1 MPGNSWLAL
10 LIAAIALVLA
20 AWILLRAQNAPSLP
34 ADVAGIRL
42 EVTAPLVVEDRVLEQ
57 LWEVPVVLTNT
68 TRRPRTVPVLAQR
81 AEVRTKQARYTAEL
95 TTEVSWWS
103 EGGARLELNPAG
115 TTIGSVWVV
124 LPAGEVP
131 VRLQL
136 QEVEPKQR
144 RFRARLRTS

>member
-1 MPGNSWLAL
+1 MPGNSWPAL

-42 EVTAPLVVEDRVLEQ
+42 EVTAPLVAEDRVLEQ

-81 AEVRTKQARYTAEL
+81 AEVRTKHARYTAEV
-95 TTEVSWWS
+95 TTDVSW
-103 EGGARLELNPAG
+103 EGEHQTRLELNPAG
-115 TTIGSVWVV
+115 TAIGSVWVV
-124 LPAGEVP
+124 LPAGEAP
-131 VRLQL
+131 VRLRL
-136 QEVEPKQR
+136 QELHPKQR
-144 RFRARLRTS
+144 HFLARLTTS